1 MDTDGEVPMIGLTTY
16 ELKKRRE
23 NISPLRLMEA
33 SGEARFLR
41 IFDFAI
47 SIKSDEDSTS
57 FMLVGNEASS
67 HLFRSCSIWS

>member
-16 ELKKRRE
+16 ELKKWRE

-33 SGEARFLR
+33 SGEARFSR

-47 SIKSDEDSTS
+47 SIKSDEDPTS

-67 HLFRSCSIWS
+67 HLFRSCSTWS